1 MLQGFILYIETP
13 TRGVGLD
20 IEIGGISVNT
30 DQKKALQSLKTAKGQ
45 IEATIKMLEEGR
57 YCVDVSNQILAAQ
70 SLLKKADLL
79 IIRQHIDHCVR
90 QAFSGD
96 DNKGEE
102 KLDEVMDL
110 LAKVIR

>member
-1 MLQGFILYIETP
+1 MNRANHMNQ
-13 TRGVGLD
+13 D
-20 IEIGGISVNT
+20 K
-30 DQKKALQSLKTAKGQ
+30 KKALQSLKTAKGQ

-90 QAFSGD
+90 EAFIGED
-96 DNKGEE
+96 KGEE

-110 LAKVIR
+110 LAKVIGK